1 MTVTGW
7 IVAAAAF
14 AVAAVVFF
22 LLGIRY
28 RKRVAEKEISSAEE
42 EATRIINEAIKA
54 LRVKSGKR
62 FSKQKKR
69 F

>member
-1 MTVTGW
+1 MKIIIGGTGDSPGYYLPKNGAIRFHTQKRIGGTPTMTPTGW

-28 RKRVAEKEISSAEE
+28 RKRVAEK
-42 EATRIINEAIKA
+42 
-54 LRVKSGKR
+54 
-62 FSKQKKR
+62 
-69 F
+69 